1 VQGHLRKSEFT
12 DLGLASAHTEP
23 LGVLHLIGPYYG
35 PITGQFLSIDPKVRL
50 GGISEVKG

>member
-1 VQGHLRKSEFT
+1 MQGHLRKSEFT